1 MLKESKL
8 FLKCMILPFSAI
20 KTEEPECRVDR
31 DCPPK
36 LTCMRETCQN
46 PCLVDNPCS
55 HSQQC
60 IVTDTP
66 ISIRSVACICPEGTL
81 AGYGGTCENGKKNH
95 HCFNYLMHAESN
107 PFFTVDAKPQCESD
121 FDCQFDQKCSQG
133 NCVPACSLVG
143 CGLNAICQPG
153 NHRGIC
159 ECIPEYF
166 GNPAI
171 ACNKGMLFLF
181 YVMKA

>member
-1 MLKESKL
+1 M
-8 FLKCMILPFSAI
+8 
-20 KTEEPECRVDR
+20 DR

-36 LTCMRETCQN
+36 LTCMSETCQN
-46 PCLVDNPCS
+46 PCLITNPCS
-55 HSQQC
+55 RSQQC
-60 IVTDTP
+60 VVTDTRT
-66 ISIRSVACICPEGTL
+66 SFRSVACICPEGTL
-81 AGYGGTCENGKKNH
+81 AGNGGTCESGNQIYCLLEH
-95 HCFNYLMHAESN
+95 MMHAECYL
-107 PFFTVDAKPQCESD
+107 FLLVTAKPQCESD

-133 NCVPACSLVG
+133 NCVPACSLVS
-143 CGLNAICQPG
+143 CGVNAFCSPK